1 MRELVLNKKYLK
13 KNINLIK
20 LIVGTNLYWFNIPYY
35 NFAFTIAE
43 YYAQSNDKENTLK
56 YLNESTDYAFS
67 LCNSQ
72 DADEYDSYWL
82 KGVKHTTSKIKNCE
96 GNYKI
101 FDNTVFDFIR
111 DSIEF
116 NEVKNR

>member
-1 MRELVLNKKYLK
+1 MRELILNKKYLK

-72 DADEYDSYWL
+72 DADEYDSYW
-82 KGVKHTTSKIKNCE
+82 
-96 GNYKI
+96 
-101 FDNTVFDFIR
+101 
-111 DSIEF
+111 
-116 NEVKNR
+116 